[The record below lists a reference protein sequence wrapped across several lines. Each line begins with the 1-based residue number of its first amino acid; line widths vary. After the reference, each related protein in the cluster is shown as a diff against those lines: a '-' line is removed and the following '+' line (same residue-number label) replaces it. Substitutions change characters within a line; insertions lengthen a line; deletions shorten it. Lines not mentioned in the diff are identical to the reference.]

1 MRKELIGLL
10 AIAAVVL
17 GAAFLASPNATTTT
31 NAASTG
37 ALGIDIWGLTK
48 TAEGLPDQDYPAH

>member
-17 GAAFLASPNATTTT
+17 AAFLLASPNAKTTT

-37 ALGIDIWGLTK
+37 ALGIDIWGLTQA
-48 TAEGLPDQDYPAH
+48 AEDLPEQDYPTH